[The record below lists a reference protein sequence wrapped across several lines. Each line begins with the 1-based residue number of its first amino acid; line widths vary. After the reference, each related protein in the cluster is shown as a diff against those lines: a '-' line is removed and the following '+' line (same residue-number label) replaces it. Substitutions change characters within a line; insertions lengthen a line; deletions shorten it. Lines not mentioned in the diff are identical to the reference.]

1 MSRLTN
7 VPSTSGACSLAPDA
21 TVESRPQNTASTFVA
36 SGNLWEQ
43 QRTVIGKRERRA
55 GGPRLPLRSKQRSN
69 HETRNIGIGD
79 GARLHGKFCARAVR
93 QRLGGRRLGRGW
105 RSGDRHDGR
114 IFRQRNDNREFD
126 GCAEQRHVKR
136 RRQCRGRTG
145 QWAEPVRQHP
155 NQPLT
160 QRLDPDAGP
169 NRQIRR
175 SPASRGFFIASKIAQ
190 AISSLPAA
198 SCISRRRA
206 SQVGRARRSHARRR
220 LAQRWRDREN
230 ASSPPHSRRRSWP
243 LRSISR

>member
-1 MSRLTN
+1 MCRALR
-7 VPSTSGACSLAPDA
+7 GACSLAPDA
-21 TVESRPQNTASTFVA
+21 GGIAALVQNTASTFVA

-43 QRTVIGKRERRA
+43 QRTVIGRRERRA
-55 GGPRLPLRSKQRSN
+55 GGHSFALTQQAK
-69 HETRNIGIGD
+69 
-79 GARLHGKFCARAVR
+79 GAIMKLATLGLATALVDFTGTFCARAVR
-93 QRLGGRRLGRGW
+93 RRLGGRRLGRGW

-155 NQPLT
+155 NQPLA

-169 NRQIRR
+169 NRQIIK
-175 SPASRGFFIASKIAQ
+175 SPASRGFFIASKIAR

-206 SQVGRARRSHARRR
+206 SPVGRALRSRARWRRAR
-220 LAQRWRDREN
+220 RWRDREN
-230 ASSPPHSRRRSWP
+230 ASSPPRSRRRPWP

>member
-79 GARLHGKFCARAVR
+79 GARLHGKSCACAVR

-114 IFRQRNDNREFD
+114 IFCQRNDNREFD
-126 GCAEQRHVKR
+126 GCAEHRHVKR

-160 QRLDPDAGP
+160 QRLDPDAGT

-175 SPASRGFFIASKIAQ
+175 SPASRGFCLASILAR
-190 AISSLPAA
+190 AISSLPAI
-198 SCISRRRA
+198 CGISRRRA
-206 SQVGRARRSHARRR
+206 PRVAARLPACARWRR
-220 LAQRWRDREN
+220 GQPSRDRES
-230 ASSPPHSRRRSWP
+230 AS
-243 LRSISR
+243 